1 MPFKKNSFNLFYS
14 KDFQQTSK
22 PSRKMKNII
31 QLIITLI
38 VSLLIISCSSSDDKD
53 SETKITEKET
63 PNPEPEPEVSVD
75 TETPDEPGYQER
87 YGDARVI
94 PKAFKEYQEW
104 GEFVYNDQLLEMYQ
118 KRIKDSDDDIEKINA
133 LQEQIQKAYEIK
145 ESAFNK
151 MSERLNR
158 QN

>member
-1 MPFKKNSFNLFYS
+1 
-14 KDFQQTSK
+14 
-22 PSRKMKNII
+22 MKNII

-38 VSLLIISCSSSDDKD
+38 VSLLIISCSSSDDKG

-63 PNPEPEPEVSVD
+63 PNPQPETEPETEPKVSVD

-118 KRIKDSDDDIEKINA
+118 KRINDSDGDIEKINA

>member
-63 PNPEPEPEVSVD
+63 PNPEPEVSVD

-118 KRIKDSDDDIEKINA
+118 KRINDSDGDIEKINA

>member
-1 MPFKKNSFNLFYS
+1 
-14 KDFQQTSK
+14 
-22 PSRKMKNII
+22 MKNII

-38 VSLLIISCSSSDDKD
+38 FSLLIISCSSSDDKD
-53 SETKITEKET
+53 SEAKITEKET
-63 PNPEPEPEVSVD
+63 PNPEPEPEPEPDPEPDPDPEVSVD
-75 TETPDEPGYQER
+75 TETPEEPGYQER

-118 KRIKDSDDDIEKINA
+118 KRINDSDGDIEKINA

>member
-1 MPFKKNSFNLFYS
+1 
-14 KDFQQTSK
+14 
-22 PSRKMKNII
+22 MKNII

-63 PNPEPEPEVSVD
+63 PNPEPEPEPEASVN
-75 TETPDEPGYQER
+75 TETPEEPGYQER

-118 KRIKDSDDDIEKINA
+118 KRINDSDGDIEKINA

>member
-1 MPFKKNSFNLFYS
+1 
-14 KDFQQTSK
+14 
-22 PSRKMKNII
+22 MKNII

-38 VSLLIISCSSSDDKD
+38 FSLLIISCSSSDDKD
-53 SETKITEKET
+53 SEAKITEKET

-75 TETPDEPGYQER
+75 TETPEEPGYQER

-118 KRIKDSDDDIEKINA
+118 KRINDSDGDIEKINA

>member
-1 MPFKKNSFNLFYS
+1 
-14 KDFQQTSK
+14 
-22 PSRKMKNII
+22 MKNII

-63 PNPEPEPEVSVD
+63 PNPEPDPEVSVD

-118 KRIKDSDDDIEKINA
+118 KRINDSDGDIEKINA

>member
-1 MPFKKNSFNLFYS
+1 
-14 KDFQQTSK
+14 
-22 PSRKMKNII
+22 MKNII

-75 TETPDEPGYQER
+75 TETPEEPGYQER

-118 KRIKDSDDDIEKINA
+118 KRINDSDGDIEKINA

>member
-1 MPFKKNSFNLFYS
+1 
-14 KDFQQTSK
+14 
-22 PSRKMKNII
+22 MKNII

-38 VSLLIISCSSSDDKD
+38 VSLLIISSSSSDDKD

-63 PNPEPEPEVSVD
+63 PNPEPDPEVSVD

-118 KRIKDSDDDIEKINA
+118 KRINDSDGDIEKINA

>member
-1 MPFKKNSFNLFYS
+1 
-14 KDFQQTSK
+14 
-22 PSRKMKNII
+22 MKNII

>member
-1 MPFKKNSFNLFYS
+1 MKK
-14 KDFQQTSK
+14 
-22 PSRKMKNII
+22 II

-63 PNPEPEPEVSVD
+63 PNPEPEPEPEVSED
-75 TETPDEPGYQER
+75 TETPEEPGYQER

-94 PKAFKEYQEW
+94 PKVFKEYQEW

-118 KRIKDSDDDIEKINA
+118 KRINDSDGDIEKINA